1 MEQLWIQSELSE
13 GPALSAG
20 LFQLV
25 LHYTAIKKKSRREG
39 SFVHIMG
46 PILDVSL
53 KCVYLEETIH
63 DYPQWDKRR

>member
-25 LHYTAIKKKSRREG
+25 LHYTAIKKKKPPGRQLCTYHGANLGCIFKVCIS
-39 SFVHIMG
+39 
-46 PILDVSL
+46 
-53 KCVYLEETIH
+53 
-63 DYPQWDKRR
+63 